1 MKQRYYLSHKILDY
15 DLVSIRKSKV
25 KLTLNKPTYAGMC
38 NLDFSKILMYKFP
51 YDYVN
56 NKYSTF
62 SRLSFTDTNDVMG
75 EIKTQDFYEGFGKDK
90 EMFDFI

>member
-1 MKQRYYLSHKILDY
+1 MSHEIFDY

-25 KLTLNKPTYAGMC
+25 KLTLNKATYAGMC

-51 YDYVN
+51 YDYIN
-56 NKYSTF
+56 NKYSTN
-62 SRLSFTDTNDVMG
+62 SRLSVRHTNNAMG
-75 EIKTQDFYEGFGKDK
+75 EVKTQDVYEGFGKDK